1 MRSTALGNSYLLLT
15 VSPLDLIAALGETTA
30 GPALPRLRDVMLSDQ
45 EGRRILRDRPRIN
58 SSTVDMA
65 WLATLP
71 DNTFGH
77 TYIRWLERCGVTPDT
92 REPVSIYIYHTG
104 NQIRSGPL
112 VPFLKVH
119 YVDDPELA
127 YVMQRY
133 RDCHDFYHAICSLPV
148 SVTYEVA
155 LKFFEFANLGLPVA
169 GLSAMFGPLRLNSTQ
184 QKRLVTEYVP
194 WALRCGST
202 CKNLIGVY
210 WEEKWEMDVDE
221 LKKELGIWDPPPAI
235 WPKKLTEA
243 AKAKKK
249 LDAMAEGGDAKA

>member
-1 MRSTALGNSYLLLT
+1 VGSAVVGLANLRRG
-15 VSPLDLIAALGETTA
+15 DLIAALGDTTA
-30 GPALPRLRDVMLSDQ
+30 GPALPRLREVMLSDP
-45 EGRRILRDRPRIN
+45 EGRRILSDRPRIN

-71 DNTFGH
+71 DNTFGR
-77 TYIRWLERCGVTPDT
+77 TYVRWLERCGVTPDT
-92 REPVSIYIYHTG
+92 REP
-104 NQIRSGPL
+104 
-112 VPFLKVH
+112 VH

-133 RDCHDFYHAICSLPV
+133 RDCHDFYHTICSLPV

-169 GLSAMFGPLRLNSTQ
+169 GLSAMFGPLRLNATQ
-184 QKRLVTEYVP
+184 QKRLITEYVP

-202 CKNLIGVY
+202 SKNLIGVY
-210 WEEKWEMDVDE
+210 WEERWEMDVDE

-243 AKAKKK
+243 ARAKKA
-249 LDAMAEGGDAKA
+249 DAMAEGKDVDV